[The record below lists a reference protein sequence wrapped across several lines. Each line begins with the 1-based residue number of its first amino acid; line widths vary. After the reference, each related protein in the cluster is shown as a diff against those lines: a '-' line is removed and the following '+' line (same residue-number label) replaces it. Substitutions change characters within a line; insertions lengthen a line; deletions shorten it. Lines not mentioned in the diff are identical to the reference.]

1 MTSPQTGEV
10 LSVVGGRDASFDGF
24 NRALDAKRPIGS
36 IAKPLVYLA
45 ALETGY
51 VHAGN
56 VRARRAG
63 GAQAAERADVETR
76 ELHRGAPTGRV
87 PMVRALTQSLN
98 LATVNLGLEVGL
110 DKVAETYVQLGL
122 EQAPAAYPSMLL
134 GAANLSPFDVAQMYN
149 TLANGG
155 FRSPLR
161 AVRAVLDENG
171 KALKA
176 PELEVDATAAPEA
189 VYALDRMLI
198 EVMDRGTGRPARKDL
213 PEGITV
219 AGKTGTSNDYRDSWF
234 AGFSGGHLIVVWV
247 GHDDNSSTGLTGTT
261 GALPVWSKLMSSL
274 VDVVVRA
281 RAARGSRGTLDRL
294 LQRRGDLS
302 LLQRCRGAHGVR
314 HRHAVGAEC
323 ALPAV
328 GRPKATGR

>member
-1 MTSPQTGEV
+1 M
-10 LSVVGGRDASFDGF
+10 VGGRDASFDGF

-45 ALETGY
+45 ALEQGTY
-51 VHAGN
+51 TPATFVLD
-56 VRARRAG
+56 
-63 GAQAAERADVETR
+63 EPVELKLQNGQIWKPENFTKTTN
-76 ELHRGAPTGRV
+76 GPV

-122 EQAPAAYPSMLL
+122 EQAPAAYPSILL

-161 AVRAVLDENG
+161 AVRAVIDENG

-176 PELEVDATAAPEA
+176 PELEIDATAAPEA

-219 AGKTGTSNDYRDSWF
+219 AGKTGTSERLSRQLVRGFLGRSPDRRLGRSRRQQLDRADGNDRC
-234 AGFSGGHLIVVWV
+234 A
-247 GHDDNSSTGLTGTT
+247 TGLVE
-261 GALPVWSKLMSSL
+261 AHELA

-281 RAARGSRGTLDRL
+281 RVARGSRRTLDRL

-302 LLQRCRGAHGVR
+302 LLQRCRSAHGVR
-314 HRHAVGAEC
+314 HRHAAGTEC
-323 ALPAV
+323 VLSAV

>member
-1 MTSPQTGEV
+1 M
-10 LSVVGGRDASFDGF
+10 
-24 NRALDAKRPIGS
+24 
-36 IAKPLVYLA
+36 LVEGVDL
-45 ALETGY
+45 G
-51 VHAGN
+51 HG
-56 VRARRAG
+56 VRAGFTARRG
-63 GAQAAERADVETR
+63 GYSEPPYE
-76 ELHRGAPTGRV
+76 
-87 PMVRALTQSLN
+87 SLN
-98 LATVNLGLEVGL
+98 LGLAVGL

-176 PELEVDATAAPEA
+176 PELEIDATEAADA

-274 VDVVVRA
+274 STLSFEPVLPEDLEERWIDYYSGEETSPYCSGAAVPSKARCTVGCVVSLMVASPDLSACQLAKPACRA
-281 RAARGSRGTLDRL
+281 TSSCASLSLKLCARICASLKSRKRGSTALI
-294 LQRRGDLS
+294 
-302 LLQRCRGAHGVR
+302 
-314 HRHAVGAEC
+314 C
-323 ALPAV
+323 A
-328 GRPKATGR
+328 ATG